1 MDKELFKKLIAI
13 QSTESDDRE
22 INEFITSEISKIKGV
37 SVSKDTFGNIYATK
51 GIGKDGYKCIV
62 SHTDTVHKM
71 YKQRQVHE
79 VDNIVF
85 CTTKML
91 DPKYKSEVIVQV
103 GTGGDDK
110 NGIYTCIKALQE
122 FDDIK
127 ATFFR
132 FEESGCRGSNA
143 SNIEFFKD
151 CNFVVQ
157 CDRRG
162 NSDFITNVSGTETA
176 SKEFVETMRPLFGKY
191 GYKDTYGLSTDVGT
205 LKRRGLPVSAF
216 NMSCGYYDP
225 HTHEETCNLVD
236 LQACYDLVTEMF
248 NKHGKTRFEHKYET
262 TVYTSYRPSTYTPR
276 EKAPFSFNL
285 FNNFFANDKDV
296 TIVNRDNNFSFIQ
309 IPGTKKYKLVF
320 DEYMFYDNI
329 ACPICGDKDEMA
341 FYTDIAMFFCLEK
354 SHNEFICVDEMY
366 VNAILEENSINYVYD
381 RIYDVW
387 YKDTDAKYN
396 TEINS
401 YELK

>member
-1 MDKELFKKLIAI
+1 MDKELFKKLISI
-13 QSTESDDRE
+13 QSTSSEDKE
-22 INEFITSEISKIKGV
+22 INEFIVEEISKIKNV
-37 SVSKDTFGNIYATK
+37 SISKDAFGNIYASKGSGKNGYK
-51 GIGKDGYKCIV
+51 GIVC
-62 SHTDTVHKM
+62 HTDTVHKM

-85 CTTKML
+85 CTAKML
-91 DPKYKSEVIVQV
+91 DAKYKSEVIVQV

-110 NGIYTCIKALQE
+110 NGVYTCIKALRD
-122 FDDIK
+122 FNDIK

-132 FEESGCRGSNA
+132 FEETGCRGSNA

-176 SKEFVETMRPLFGKY
+176 SSEFIETMRPLFEKY
-191 GYKDTYGLSTDVGT
+191 GYKDTFGLSTDVGT
-205 LKRRGLPVSAF
+205 LKRRGLPVSAI

-225 HTHEETCNLVD
+225 HSNEETCNLND
-236 LQACYDLVTEMF
+236 LQACYNLVTEMF
-248 NKHGKTRFEHKYET
+248 NKHGNTRFEHKYEPI
-262 TVYTSYRPSTYTPR
+262 VYTSYRPSTYTPM
-276 EKAPFSFNL
+276 EKKPFSFNL

-296 TIVNRDNNFSFIQ
+296 TLSNRNNNYSLIQ

-329 ACPICGDKDEMA
+329 TCPICGEKDEIA
-341 FYTDIAMFFCLEK
+341 FYTDIAMFYCLEK
-354 SHNEFICVDEMY
+354 GHNDFICEDEMY
-366 VNAILEENSINYVYD
+366 RNAVIEDNGINYVYD
-381 RIYDVW
+381 RLYDVW

-396 TEINS
+396 VIINT